1 MDKLKNMI
9 EVHQSAFP
17 NLEYKKFYSEV
28 IHNNYIKTY
37 GGREKYFNL
46 KDTKKDLVID
56 DCVIRA
62 ISIANSEPYNK
73 VWEILCEQAILDGF
87 FPNDDRVS
95 EKVLKEYG
103 WHKIKIAH
111 RKLRTKTI
119 YENYFDSPA
128 NAEDRFYI
136 LHIRGHWVAMSNNV
150 FYDSWDSY
158 SSNKIVYN
166 IYEQMDQ

>member
-37 GGREKYFNL
+37 GGREKFFD
-46 KDTKKDLVID
+46 KKTKKNLDIG

-62 ISIANSEPYNK
+62 ISIANSEPYNSI
-73 VWEILCEQAILDGF
+73 WRILHEQAILDGF

-95 EKVLKEYG
+95 EKVLKDFG
-103 WHKIKIAH
+103 WHKTKLAH

-119 YENYFDSPA
+119 YDNFTFNSDS
-128 NAEDRFYI
+128 FYI
-136 LHIRGHWVAMSNNV
+136 LHIRNHWVAMCNNV
-150 FYDSWDSY
+150 FYDTWDSY

-166 IYEQMDQ
+166 IYEKMDT

>member
-1 MDKLKNMI
+1 MKFTKLKNMI
-9 EVHQSAFP
+9 EVHQSVRP

-46 KDTKKDLVID
+46 KNTKKDLGIG

-62 ISIANSEPYNK
+62 ISIANSEPYNSI
-73 VWEILCEQAILDGF
+73 WISLHEQAILDGF

-95 EKVLKEYG
+95 EKVLKDFG
-103 WHKIKIAH
+103 WHKIKISK

-119 YENYFDSPA
+119 YDNYTFYS
-128 NAEDRFYI
+128 DRFYI
-136 LHIRGHWVAMSNNV
+136 LHIRNHWVAMCNNV
-150 FYDSWDSY
+150 FYDTWDSY
-158 SSNKIVYN
+158 STNKMVYN
-166 IYEQMDQ
+166 VYEQRDP

>member
-1 MDKLKNMI
+1 MEVKMDKLKNMI

-46 KDTKKDLVID
+46 KDTKKDLVMG

-62 ISIANSEPYNK
+62 ISIANSEPYNRT
-73 VWEILCEQAILDGF
+73 WEILFEKALVDGF

-103 WHKIKIAH
+103 WHKTKIAH
-111 RKLRTKTI
+111 QKLRTKTI
-119 YENYFDSPA
+119 YENYKLH
-128 NAEDRFYI
+128 EDRFYI
-136 LHIRGHWVAMSNNV
+136 LHIRGHWVAMCNNV
-150 FYDSWDSY
+150 FYDTWDSY

-166 IYEQMDQ
+166 IYEKMET